1 MEITPQTKN
10 ILVVIVIGISLL
22 IYSVYTAQFSLIMI
36 AVEFIILSV
45 IEFVFRELGYILL
58 GDKLYFEWIISTI
71 LFILLFVIFCSSIYK
86 TTDDNMA
93 LFALFYFNW
102 FYLTNLITNFLNTR
116 INNYVQYE
124 NFKNTNK

>member
-22 IYSVYTAQFSLIMI
+22 IYSIYTAQFSLIMI

-45 IEFVFRELGYILL
+45 TEFVFRELGYILL

-124 NFKNTNK
+124 NFKNID

>member
-124 NFKNTNK
+124 NFKNTD

>member
-1 MEITPQTKN
+1 METETKN
-10 ILVVIVIGISLL
+10 ILAVIVIGISLL
-22 IYSVYTAQFSLIMI
+22 IYSVYTSQYSLIFI

-45 IEFVFRELGYILL
+45 IEFVMREFNFILL

-71 LFILLFVIFCSSIYK
+71 LFILIFVVFNSSIYK
-86 TTDDNMA
+86 TPHDSMA

-102 FYLTNLITNFLNTR
+102 FYLTNLLTNFVNTR

-124 NFKNTNK
+124 